1 MCKLAGWTAGKNS
14 PLTRYSAD
22 KALIAAAKV
31 IGRSERNGFGFAQAG
46 AQGLHARFVKPEDFR
61 SMDSL
66 PSLWKLS
73 GAGYAAFAASTRS
86 EQTGYY
92 SRNKSTIVHG
102 RTATCAVNLA
112 NTHPFRHDGWTLAH
126 NGVVNWTGKQT
137 KLHRKATCDSQHLLY
152 ALTDNAGDTA
162 AQMEAM
168 KHITGYA
175 AFLALSPRGKLIVA
189 VDSMASLYAGIT
201 KKGRWIF
208 GTTKEIVEEI
218 AESWNCKSVD
228 AFAIDDWTW
237 MEFAPRGGDPVVYK
251 WSHGEATSRETR
263 YAKAS
268 LGRSVDTSW
277 ARASAFDSYKSSD
290 YKFEKKSDGAYR
302 TVEVPSGKYDG
313 LAARSEDVG
322 LSQHNLDD
330 DLATQVAAYASMREV
345 DLTADIESEDLH
357 GVSDWVPASQRTL
370 DGII

>member
-14 PLTRYSAD
+14 PLTRHSAD

-31 IGRSERNGFGFAQAG
+31 IGRTERNGFGFAQAG

-73 GAGYAAFAASTRS
+73 GAGYCAFAASNRS
-86 EQTGYY
+86 DQTGYY
-92 SRNKSTIVHG
+92 HRDKATIVHG

-126 NGVVNWTGKQT
+126 NGVVNWTGKQD

-152 ALTDNAGDTA
+152 ALTENNGTE
-162 AQMEAM
+162 AQMDAM

-208 GTTKEIVEEI
+208 GTTKEIVESI
-218 AESWNCKSVD
+218 ADAWNCKSVD

-263 YAKAS
+263 YAHAS
-268 LGRSVDTSW
+268 LGRSIDTSW
-277 ARASAFDSYKSSD
+277 SRSGGYSSHTATD
-290 YKFEKKSDGAYR
+290 YKFEKKPDGAYR

-313 LAARSEDVG
+313 LAARSEDLG
-322 LSQHNLDD
+322 LTQHNLDD
-330 DLATQVAAYASMREV
+330 DLATYASMREV
-345 DLTADIESEDLH
+345 DLTADVETEDLQ
-357 GVSDWVPASQRTL
+357 GIGDFIPQSQRLL
-370 DGII
+370 DGIV

>member
-1 MCKLAGWTAGKNS
+1 MCKLAGWTASKNS

-22 KALIAAAKV
+22 KAIIAAAKI
-31 IGRSERNGFGFAQAG
+31 IGRTERNGFGFAQSGDAG
-46 AQGLHARFVKPEDFR
+46 LRARFVKPEDFR

-66 PSLWKLS
+66 PSLLKLS
-73 GAGYAAFAASTRS
+73 GAGYAAFAASRRT

-92 SRNKSTIVHG
+92 NRNKSTIVHG
-102 RTATCAVNLA
+102 RTATCEVNLT

-126 NGVVNWTGKQT
+126 NGVVNWTGKQD

-152 ALTDNAGDTA
+152 ALTENRGTA
-162 AQMEAM
+162 DQMDAM

-189 VDSMASLYAGIT
+189 VDSMASLYGGIT

-208 GTTKEIVEEI
+208 GTTKEIVESI
-218 AESWNCKSVD
+218 ADSWGCKSVD

-263 YAKAS
+263 YAHAS
-268 LGRSVDTSW
+268 LGRSIGSITDT
-277 ARASAFDSYKSSD
+277 AFGSYRSSD
-290 YKFEKKSDGAYR
+290 YKFEKKSEGAYR
-302 TVEVPSGKYDG
+302 TVEVPSGKYSG

-322 LSQHNLDD
+322 LTQHNLDD
-330 DLATQVAAYASMREV
+330 DLTAYATMREV
-345 DLTADIESEDLH
+345 DLTADVETEGLQ
-357 GVSDWVPASQRTL
+357 GVSDYVPQSQRYL
-370 DGII
+370 KGIV